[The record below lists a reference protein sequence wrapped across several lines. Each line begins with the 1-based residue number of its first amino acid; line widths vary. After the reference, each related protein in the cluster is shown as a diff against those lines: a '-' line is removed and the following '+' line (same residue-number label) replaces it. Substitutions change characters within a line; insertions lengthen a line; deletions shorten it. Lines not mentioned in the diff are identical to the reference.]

1 MTRIVSLSRKQ
12 EKKRDNLGKF
22 QSFTPAFSN
31 YFTPVNKRHKDN
43 TRLAS
48 RSSYTLPVITT
59 NYGKFSVLN
68 LKVQSEEIKSLHRF
82 AFKKTLKKEIIQ
94 SY

>member
-12 EKKRDNLGKF
+12 GKRG
-22 QSFTPAFSN
+22 AFSH

-48 RSSYTLPVITT
+48 RSSYALPLIRT
-59 NYGKFSVLN
+59 NYGKFSIKFKGAIIWNSLI
-68 LKVQSEEIKSLHRF
+68 EEIKSLHRF